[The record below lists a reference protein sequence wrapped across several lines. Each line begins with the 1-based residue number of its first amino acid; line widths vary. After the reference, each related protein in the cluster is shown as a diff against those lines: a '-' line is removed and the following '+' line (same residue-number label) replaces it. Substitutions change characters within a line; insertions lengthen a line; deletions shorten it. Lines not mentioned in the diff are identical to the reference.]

1 MTDLQLLQDVQ
12 KLDGDATIFLYQLS
26 KFSLD
31 NPNEVFRFSN
41 MAGVSFNGPYYA
53 IACSHNAVEI
63 SNVGSQARVELTLS
77 DAASVVTSL
86 IDGNTDGL
94 EGAEL
99 TIRQTRR
106 RFLDDGETP
115 STSAIILQSTLIVS
129 RVMSFIPGDRITVEC
144 SNPIDYS
151 GEIGV
156 PARLCSNKCPWVYRD
171 PDTCGYVGTA
181 MFDLANRP
189 TLNASDDACSKSLAG
204 CRARF
209 PDGAVL
215 PFGGFPSLQRR

>member
-1 MTDLQLLQDVQ
+1 MVDLQLLQDVQ
-12 KLDGDATIFLYQLS
+12 KLDGDAPIFLYQLS

-31 NPNEVFRFSN
+31 NPNEIFRFSN

-53 IACSHNAVEI
+53 IACTHNAVEI
-63 SNVGSQARVELTLS
+63 SNVGSQARLELTLS

-115 STSAIILQSTLIVS
+115 STSAILLQSTLIVS
-129 RVMSFIPGDRITVEC
+129 RVTSFVPGDRITVEC

-151 GEIGV
+151 GEIGIPSRV
-156 PARLCSNKCPWVYRD
+156 CHQRCSWRYRGSE
-171 PDTCGYVGTA
+171 CGFSGPEMY
-181 MFDLANRP
+181 DLANRP
-189 TLNASDDACSKSLAG
+189 VLDSSLDQCNKSLKA
-204 CRARF
+204 CITRF
-209 PDGAVL
+209 GPNAVL
-215 PFGGFPSLQRR
+215 SFGGFPVLQRR

>member
-1 MTDLQLLQDVQ
+1 MADLQLLQDVQ
-12 KLDGDATIFLYQLS
+12 KLDGDAPIFLYQLS

-31 NPNEVFRFSN
+31 NPNEIFRFSN

-53 IACSHNAVEI
+53 IACTHNAVEI
-63 SNVGSQARVELTLS
+63 SNVGSQARLELTLS

-115 STSAIILQSTLIVS
+115 STSAILLQSTLIVS
-129 RVMSFIPGDRITVEC
+129 RVTSFVPGDRITVEC
-144 SNPIDYS
+144 SNPIDSS
-151 GEIGV
+151 GEIGIPGRV
-156 PARLCSNKCPWVYRD
+156 AHTKCSVGYRSAYCSY
-171 PDTCGYVGTA
+171 TGSA
-181 MFDLANRP
+181 MFKLDNSS
-189 TLNASDDACSKSLAG
+189 TLDSSEDACAKTLVA
-204 CRARF
+204 CRKRF
-209 PDGAVL
+209 PDGVL
-215 PFGGFPSLQRR
+215 PYHGFPTLTRR

>member
-26 KFSLD
+26 NFSVD
-31 NPNEVFRFSN
+31 NPNQTFRFSN

-53 IACSHNAVEI
+53 IACTHNAVEI
-63 SNVGSQARVELTLS
+63 SNVGSQARLELTLS

-94 EGAEL
+94 EGAKL
-99 TIRQTRR
+99 RIIQTRR

-115 STSAIILQSTLIVS
+115 STSAIILSCTLVVS
-129 RVMSFIPGDRITVEC
+129 RIVSFIPGDRISIEC

-151 GEIGV
+151 GELGV
-156 PARLCSNKCPWVYRD
+156 PARLCSRQCAWRYRGAYCQY
-171 PDTCGYVGTA
+171 TGRQ
-181 MFDLANRP
+181 MFTLSNEP
-189 TLNASDDACSKSLAG
+189 TLNSNDDQCNKSLEA
-204 CRARF
+204 CRIR
-209 PDGAVL
+209 GNVRNY
-215 PFGGFPSLQRR
+215 GGFPTLQRRN